1 MKNGLTLTEGGVRA
15 TISHFLL
22 RGKSLLKHLENKD
35 IFTILTIILV
45 AFASFGLGR
54 LSKIEERASP
64 IRVENTA
71 RVLEGGKGNLAET
84 SALSKSVPIEVGTYV
99 ASKTGKKYHLP
110 WCSGAQRIKEE
121 TKVWFDSKRIRRAS
135 RLYSRPL
142 TARDSEKLFSA
153 KLFFLCLLER
163 ND

>member
-1 MKNGLTLTEGGVRA
+1 MMRFSIKDIAEKSKPRSEKWLNPDRGGVRA

-121 TKVWFDSKRIRRAS
+121 NKVWFDSKES
-135 RLYSRPL
+135 
-142 TARDSEKLFSA
+142 SEQAGYTPAANCKGL
-153 KLFFLCLLER
+153 
-163 ND
+163 